1 MSGEAWLRTGLA
13 DLAEMYDVV
22 DLSDRVAATSRRLQ
36 RRRMVVGSALV
47 VLLLVLGGLAALT
60 RHPSRNPQP
69 PTVTPTPSVSPTPS
83 PTQEPPRGPT
93 ITIPAG
99 AIDLTNA
106 TLDLPQLP
114 NDFAPCQG
122 RQTFTRNHASAY
134 SPDDEIDVSSVIRQE
149 IVGDVNR
156 DGRTDTVAMI
166 SCQISEAQYW
176 QVVAFDGTQESVHT
190 IGPVLAIGSQP
201 GLMVV
206 FDLRVLGSREVR
218 AEVGDYQG
226 VVTGHAAEISTHQ
239 TRTYGW
245 GGGAFRQVAGPT
257 TFPPNPH
264 FIDLHVTTSG
274 LVLGQPVNGVR
285 TGKLSVTVQ
294 NRAAV
299 RAYGVEFDLT
309 APLWLQHVGL
319 EWGQCHV
326 LEPDTMAHANCEIG
340 ELAAG
345 ASRTLTL
352 TVSAEVSSDSLDTGQ
367 PSVTAQG
374 AAMIFEMGYS
384 MDARPGDETATFA
397 ITRA

>member
-1 MSGEAWLRTGLA
+1 MSGEAWLRAGLSDLA
-13 DLAEMYDVV
+13 DLYDVV
-22 DLSDRVAATSRRLQ
+22 DLNERVTATSRRLQ
-36 RRRMVVGSALV
+36 RRRTLAGSALAV
-47 VLLLVLGGLAALT
+47 LLVLGGLAALA
-60 RHPSRNPQP
+60 RHPGRAPQP
-69 PTVTPTPSVSPTPS
+69 PTITPTPSGSPTPS
-83 PTQEPPRGPT
+83 QTQEPPRGPT
-93 ITIPAG
+93 ITIPPG

-122 RQTFTRNHASAY
+122 RQTFTRNYASAY
-134 SPDDEIDVSSVIRQE
+134 SADDEIDVSSVIRQE

-206 FDLRVLGSREVR
+206 FDLRVLASGEVR
-218 AEVGDYQG
+218 AEVVDYQG
-226 VVTGHAAEISTHQ
+226 VGTGHAAEISTHQ

-264 FIDLHVTTSG
+264 FIDLRVTTSN
-274 LVLGQPVNGVR
+274 LVLGKPVNGLR
-285 TGKLSVTVQ
+285 TGTLTATVQ

-299 RAYGVEFDLT
+299 SAYGVEFDLT
-309 APLWLQHVGL
+309 APSWLQHVGL
-319 EWGQCHV
+319 EWAQCHV
-326 LEPDTMAHANCEIG
+326 LDPDAMAHANCEIG

-352 TVSAEVSSDSLDTGQ
+352 TFSAEVSSDALDPGQ

-374 AAMIFEMGYS
+374 ASMIFDLGYGV
-384 MDARPGDETATFA
+384 DARPGDESATFA